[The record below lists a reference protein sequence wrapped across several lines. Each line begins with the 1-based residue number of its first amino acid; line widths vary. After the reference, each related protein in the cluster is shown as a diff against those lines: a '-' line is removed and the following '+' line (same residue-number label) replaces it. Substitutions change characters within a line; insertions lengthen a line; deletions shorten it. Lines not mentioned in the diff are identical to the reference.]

1 MILLKVILIE
11 LSVFGSPANLVIN
24 NEQQIGLADLAI
36 KG

>member
-1 MILLKVILIE
+1 VILIE

-24 NEQQIGLADLAI
+24 FEQQIGLADLAI